1 MSRAPEPLLGWAFP
15 RSMSPSSLFA
25 PEPSLSMVLFR
36 WDLGVLFWKGGAF
49 FFFNQYHETRA
60 WGLGIGHRWLW
71 GGPVLPV
78 CAERKC
84 LCLLLV
90 YPHYFYR

>member
-1 MSRAPEPLLGWAFP
+1 
-15 RSMSPSSLFA
+15 MSPSSLFA
-25 PEPSLSMVLFR
+25 PEPSLSRVLFH
-36 WDLGVLFWKGGAF
+36 WDLGVLLGGGAF
-49 FFFNQYHETRA
+49 IFFFFLKNQYHEIHA

-78 CAERKC
+78 CAKRKC
-84 LCLLLV
+84 LCLLPV